1 MLESQLHNIKD
12 ETKGMSIEETL
23 FYLSKKYVGRI
34 AFSTSFGEEDQVVSD
49 FIFKNDLPI
58 KVFTLDTGRL
68 FKETY
73 DVFYKTTLKYKKNI
87 ETFFPKTE
95 SVQELMTTKGPHSFY
110 DSVEARKE
118 CCGIRKME
126 PLGRALKEVD
136 IWITGLRAEQSEN
149 RHAMEKFQYDAKFN
163 CIKYNPIIDWKYE
176 EMKSFIAKNGIPYN
190 VLHDK
195 GFPSI
200 GCAPC
205 TRAVRE
211 GEDTRSGRWWWE
223 VSKKECGLHG

>member
-1 MLESQLHNIKD
+1 MLASQIKNIQA
-12 ETKGMSIEETL
+12 ETKGKSIEETL
-23 FYLSKKYVGRI
+23 FYLSEKYPGRV
-34 AFSTSFGEEDQVVSD
+34 AFSTSFGEEDQVVTD
-49 FIFKNDLPI
+49 FIFKNNFPI

-87 ETFFPKTE
+87 KTYFPDTKK
-95 SVQELMTTKGPHSFY
+95 VQELMTTKGPNSFY

-126 PLGRALKEVD
+126 PLGRALQEVD

-149 RHAMEKFQYDAKFN
+149 RHNMEKFQYDSKFD

-176 EMKSFIAKNGIPYN
+176 EMKAFIAKKGIPYN

-211 GEDTRSGRWWWE
+211 GEDFRSGRWWWE
-223 VSKKECGLHG
+223 LSKKECGLHG